1 MNSAKIAVIGFGL
14 ITPPYGILLFVINA
28 VTGIPL
34 KEIISEIWLFI
45 FVLLLALLLMIFFPE
60 IILWVPEMFGYKA

>member
-1 MNSAKIAVIGFGL
+1 MIGL

-34 KEIISEIWLFI
+34 RAIIGEIWLFI
-45 FVLLLALLLMIFFPE
+45 GVLLLALLAMILVPE
-60 IILWVPEMFGYKA
+60 IVLWLPRQFGYRG